1 MHSSRL
7 VRVAVTTTLVM
18 GGAGLTARALAQE
31 SQVKKS
37 DARQQGSVNQC
48 PCGNQYGMG
57 SGMMGRSYGMGPG
70 MMGGSYGMGPRMMG
84 GGYGVG
90 TGMMGRY
97 AMGPGVMGGGYGVG
111 MGMMGSEL
119 GPIWRLDLSSTQRQQ
134 ITGIAQQLHKEQS
147 DRIAKVA
154 DVQTELR
161 NLYAEKQPD
170 PRKVGAVY
178 SRLGTLEGQLAEN
191 RVEAMNQARSLL
203 TEQQRSQL
211 DRWRREGWWWGGV
224 PSGPGAAAPG
234 AGNETAP
241 SRTNREPAGKS

>member
-119 GPIWRLDLSSTQRQQ
+119 G
-134 ITGIAQQLHKEQS
+134 
-147 DRIAKVA
+147 
-154 DVQTELR
+154 LR

>member
-18 GGAGLTARALAQE
+18 GAAGLTARALAQE
-31 SQVKKS
+31 SQVKRS
-37 DARQQGSVNQC
+37 DARQQESVNQC

-57 SGMMGRSYGMGPG
+57 SGMTGRSYGMGPWL
-70 MMGGSYGMGPRMMG
+70 MG

-119 GPIWRLDLSSTQRQQ
+119 GPIWRLDLSSAQRQQ

-147 DRIAKVA
+147 DLIAKVA

-178 SRLGTLEGQLAEN
+178 SRLGTLEGQLAED
-191 RVEAMNQARSLL
+191 RVGAMNQARSLL

-224 PSGPGAAAPG
+224 PSGPGAVAAG